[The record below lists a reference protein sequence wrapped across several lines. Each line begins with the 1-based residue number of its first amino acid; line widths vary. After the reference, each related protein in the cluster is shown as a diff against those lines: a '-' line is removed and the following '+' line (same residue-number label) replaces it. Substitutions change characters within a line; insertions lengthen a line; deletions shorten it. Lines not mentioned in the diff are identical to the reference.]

1 MRPVLITLMLLLS
14 SLASTARAEVA
25 LLVHGYLSSA
35 ATWQASG
42 VNGQLIASG
51 WRPGGIIL
59 PGYRGIQLPP
69 PVAMAGKTFYGI
81 ELPSTAALV
90 VQADILSAALRA
102 LSTRHPKES
111 ITLVGHSAGGVAAR
125 MALVRGGVGKVGR
138 LITIAAPN
146 QGTVRALQAVDATHE
161 SGPVGFLKDLFGGS
175 DYYAVKDSWP
185 VLLDLSPAT
194 PGSTLYWLNNQPQPP
209 IHYVSIIRAA
219 PYGLGDAVVPG
230 ASQDLNN
237 IPVLRGK
244 ALSIVVPADHALT
257 PADGAMLARL
267 LAS

>member
-1 MRPVLITLMLLLS
+1 MRPLTLVLVLILS
-14 SLASTARAEVA
+14 CFNAAARAEVA
-25 LLVHGYLSSA
+25 LLVHGYL
-35 ATWQASG
+35 G
-42 VNGQLIASG
+42 
-51 WRPGGIIL
+51 
-59 PGYRGIQLPP
+59 
-69 PVAMAGKTFYGI
+69 
-81 ELPSTAALV
+81 
-90 VQADILSAALRA
+90 SAALRA
-102 LSTRHPKES
+102 IGVRHPHQS
-111 ITLVGHSAGGVAAR
+111 ITLVGHSAGGVVAR

-146 QGTVRALQAVDATHE
+146 QGTVRALQAVDATHQG
-161 SGPVGFLKDLFGGS
+161 GPIGFLKDMLGGS

-194 PGSTLYWLNNQPQPP
+194 PGSALYWLNNQPQPA
-209 IHYVSIIRAA
+209 IRYVSIIRAA

-230 ASQDLNN
+230 ASQDLNS
-237 IPVLRGK
+237 IPALHGK